1 MAAMRKFEVTSNCCN
16 QAHIQGGA
24 IGCTAP
30 TINLAARTRNLQNI
44 KDKHADQPAKKK
56 KRATPCHIHVLP
68 PLNRRLW
75 KKLKH
80 VHVRNFILTFLT
92 KRARHLH
99 I

>member
-56 KRATPCHIHVLP
+56 TCDTLP
-68 PLNRRLW
+68 HPRVASAEPPSLEKTETRSC
-75 KKLKH
+75 
-80 VHVRNFILTFLT
+80 T
-92 KRARHLH
+92 
-99 I
+99 